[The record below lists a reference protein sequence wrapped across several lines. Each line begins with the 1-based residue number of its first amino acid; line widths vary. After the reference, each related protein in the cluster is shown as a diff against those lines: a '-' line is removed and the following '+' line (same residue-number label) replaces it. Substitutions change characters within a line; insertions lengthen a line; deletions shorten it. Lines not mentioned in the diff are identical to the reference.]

1 MKVLKNFM
9 INMKTKIGLMTK
21 SKKNK
26 KEREKEIEDI

>member
-1 MKVLKNFM
+1 M

-26 KEREKEIEDI
+26 KERE